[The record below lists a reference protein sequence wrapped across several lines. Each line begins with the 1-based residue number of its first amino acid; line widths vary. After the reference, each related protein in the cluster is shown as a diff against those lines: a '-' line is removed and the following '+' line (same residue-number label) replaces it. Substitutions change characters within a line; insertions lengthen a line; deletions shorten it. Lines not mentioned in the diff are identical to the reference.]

1 MRNVIKLFIIISCIA
16 SFVVGNFMGAQMF
29 WEETEWYYT
38 TSLRVDTLAS
48 LGICILLIFAECMI
62 SWGIIA
68 IIEAAMSDKTKRIIA
83 IIKEK

>member
-1 MRNVIKLFIIISCIA
+1 MKNIVKLFVAISAIA
-16 SFVVGNFMGAQMF
+16 SFVVDNFMLAQMF

-48 LGICILLIFAECMI
+48 LAICILLIFVECMI
-62 SWGIIA
+62 SWGVITL
-68 IIEAAMSDKTKRIIA
+68 IEACMSDKAKRIIA